1 MSTDTYFDFISP
13 ETHPLYVEMNKAFS
27 QPVGPGWDNETRW
40 DLHKAFHDSKVPRS
54 YEPCRVAHVH
64 NLTKDVNF
72 YLWQAFENRW
82 NGVAVSEENV
92 SEIVQDWKLL
102 YENSQLPGDDF
113 EHEDI
118 STPQEIEECL
128 REYMGHYMYTRV
140 D

>member
-13 ETHPLYVEMNKAFS
+13 ETHPLYVEMNKAFR
-27 QPVGPGWDNETRW
+27 QPVGPSWDNETRW
-40 DLHKAFHDSKVPRS
+40 VLHKAFYHSEVPRS
-54 YEPCRVAHVH
+54 YEPCRVAYIH
-64 NLTKDVNF
+64 NLTKNVNF

-82 NGVAVSEENV
+82 NGAAVSEENI
-92 SEIVQDWKLL
+92 SEIVEDWKLL
-102 YENSQLPGDDF
+102 YENSQLPEDDF

-118 STPQEIEECL
+118 CTPEEIEELL